1 MTDNLSRADGARVLA
16 DLHALRAIGTYK
28 TGVHKPTFSEPHL
41 RSLAWLVQRLP
52 EAGLTGE
59 IDGIGNILGT
69 STKAGPKLL
78 AGSHLESQNHAGW
91 LDGPLGVV
99 YALEAAR
106 VINRDPN
113 INGAVEVASWCDEEG
128 HFGHF
133 LGSRSYVGGV
143 TEADIDAARDRN
155 SGKSMRDALR
165 DAGLAGRARARCERG
180 RHIGYLEAHIEQ
192 GETLE
197 SSGLKIGVVTSIV
210 GIWQYRITFTG
221 EQNHAGTTRMAIR
234 RDAGLALARFCV
246 AIDERFPAACGPR
259 TVWTTGRITLDPG
272 APSIIPGAAEM
283 LFQIRDDD
291 PAVIARLEDLL
302 RSMAAEVDKQGRCSV
317 AVERIRTGT
326 PALMDASFQQA
337 IEQAGAAC
345 AGGRSL
351 RMPSGAGH
359 DAQVLATVMPAGMLF
374 VPSIGGISHHW
385 TENTADADIVTG
397 AEVFVDACRK
407 LLRDN
412 ENRRPHCG
420 RRSCLSRFRT
430 SRLLSCLPSIAD
442 APGAAIGLRPVAELA
457 VEFHQERNA
466 IGQPPLGARR
476 GQREITRGPRA
487 EHRKRRRATNSADCG
502 ERDIRLRIADL
513 IMGIGE
519 FAEQVQLTAIVHGED
534 LVRPQEM
541 TQPSRL
547 KIKQLE
553 QKLL

>member
-1 MTDNLSRADGARVLA
+1 MTDRSPRADGARVLA
-16 DLHALRAIGTYK
+16 DLHALRVIGAYK
-28 TGVHKPTFSEPHL
+28 TGVHKPTFSEPHIQ
-41 RSLAWLVQRLP
+41 SLHWLVQRLP
-52 EAGLTGE
+52 EAGLAGE

-69 STKAGPKLL
+69 STKPGPKLL

-106 VINRDPN
+106 VINNDPDV
-113 INGAVEVASWCDEEG
+113 NGTVEVASWCDEEG

-133 LGSRSYVGGV
+133 LGSRSYVGAV
-143 TEADIDAARDRN
+143 TDSEIDAARDRN
-155 SGKSMRDALR
+155 NDRSMREALR
-165 DAGLAGRARARCERG
+165 AAGLAGRSRALVERG

-197 SSGLKIGVVTSIV
+197 SSGLKIGIVTSIV

-234 RDAGLALARFCV
+234 KDAGLALAQFCV

-291 PAVIARLEDLL
+291 AGVIARLEELL
-302 RSMAAEVDKQGRCSV
+302 RTMASEVGQQGRCSV
-317 AVERIRTGT
+317 AVERIRTGA

-337 IEQAGAAC
+337 SEGASAAC
-345 AGGRSL
+345 AGGKSL

-359 DAQVLATVMPAGMLF
+359 DAQVLATVMPSGMLF

-397 AEVFVDACRK
+397 AEVFVETCR
-407 LLRDN
+407 
-412 ENRRPHCG
+412 
-420 RRSCLSRFRT
+420 
-430 SRLLSCLPSIAD
+430 RLL
-442 APGAAIGLRPVAELA
+442 
-457 VEFHQERNA
+457 
-466 IGQPPLGARR
+466 
-476 GQREITRGPRA
+476 TR
-487 EHRKRRRATNSADCG
+487 
-502 ERDIRLRIADL
+502 
-513 IMGIGE
+513 
-519 FAEQVQLTAIVHGED
+519 
-534 LVRPQEM
+534 
-541 TQPSRL
+541 
-547 KIKQLE
+547 
-553 QKLL
+553 

>member
-1 MTDNLSRADGARVLA
+1 MTDNLSRVDGTRVLA
-16 DLHALRAIGTYK
+16 DLRALRAIGTYK
-28 TGVHKPTFSEPHL
+28 SGVHKPTFSEPHL

-52 EAGLTGE
+52 EAGLAGE
-59 IDGIGNILGT
+59 IDGIGNIIGT
-69 STKAGPKLL
+69 STKDGPKLL

-91 LDGPLGVV
+91 LDGPLGVI

-106 VINRDPN
+106 VINPDPN
-113 INGAVEVASWCDEEG
+113 TNGAVEVASWCDEEG

-143 TEADIDAARDRN
+143 TEADIDTARDRN
-155 SGKSMRDALR
+155 DGRSMRDALR

-197 SSGLKIGVVTSIV
+197 SSDLKIGIVTSIV
-210 GIWQYRITFTG
+210 GIWQYRIAFTG
-221 EQNHAGTTRMAIR
+221 EQNHAGTTRMAVR

-246 AIDERFPAACGPR
+246 AIDDRFPAACGPR

-302 RSMAAEVDKQGRCSV
+302 RSMAAEVNAQGRCTV
-317 AVERIRTGT
+317 AVERIRTGA
-326 PALMDASFQQA
+326 PALMDVSFQQA
-337 IEQAGAAC
+337 IEQAGAAF

-359 DAQVLATVMPAGMLF
+359 DAQILATVMPAGMLF

-397 AEVFVDACRK
+397 AEVFVDACR
-407 LLRDN
+407 
-412 ENRRPHCG
+412 
-420 RRSCLSRFRT
+420 
-430 SRLLSCLPSIAD
+430 RLL
-442 APGAAIGLRPVAELA
+442 
-457 VEFHQERNA
+457 
-466 IGQPPLGARR
+466 AR
-476 GQREITRGPRA
+476 
-487 EHRKRRRATNSADCG
+487 
-502 ERDIRLRIADL
+502 
-513 IMGIGE
+513 
-519 FAEQVQLTAIVHGED
+519 
-534 LVRPQEM
+534 
-541 TQPSRL
+541 
-547 KIKQLE
+547 
-553 QKLL
+553 

>member
-1 MTDNLSRADGARVLA
+1 MNDNLSRADGARVLA
-16 DLHALRAIGTYK
+16 DLHALRAIGAYK

-41 RSLAWLVQRLP
+41 RSLQWLVQRLP
-52 EAGLTGE
+52 EAELTGE
-59 IDGIGNILGT
+59 IDGIGNVLGT
-69 STKAGPKLL
+69 SAKPGPKLL

-113 INGAVEVASWCDEEG
+113 ISGAVEVASWCDEEG

-143 TEADIDAARDRN
+143 TEADIDAARDRD
-155 SGKSMRDALR
+155 SGKGMRDALR
-165 DAGLAGRARARCERG
+165 EARLAGRRAQYERG

-197 SSGLKIGVVTSIV
+197 SSDLKIGIVTSIV
-210 GIWQYRITFTG
+210 GIWQYRISFTG

-246 AIDERFPAACGPR
+246 DIDDRFPTACGPR

-317 AVERIRTGT
+317 AVERIRTGA
-326 PALMDASFQQA
+326 PALMDVSFQQA
-337 IEQAGAAC
+337 IEQASAAF

-359 DAQVLATVMPAGMLF
+359 DAQILATVMPAGMLF

-397 AEVFVDACRK
+397 AEVFVEACRK
-407 LLRDN
+407 LL
-412 ENRRPHCG
+412 
-420 RRSCLSRFRT
+420 
-430 SRLLSCLPSIAD
+430 
-442 APGAAIGLRPVAELA
+442 
-457 VEFHQERNA
+457 
-466 IGQPPLGARR
+466 AR
-476 GQREITRGPRA
+476 
-487 EHRKRRRATNSADCG
+487 
-502 ERDIRLRIADL
+502 
-513 IMGIGE
+513 
-519 FAEQVQLTAIVHGED
+519 
-534 LVRPQEM
+534 
-541 TQPSRL
+541 
-547 KIKQLE
+547 
-553 QKLL
+553 

>member
-1 MTDNLSRADGARVLA
+1 MNDNISRADGARVLA
-16 DLHALRAIGTYK
+16 DLHALRAIGAYK

-41 RSLAWLVQRLP
+41 RSLQWLVQRLP

-69 STKAGPKLL
+69 STKPGPKLL

-143 TEADIDAARDRN
+143 TDADIDAARDRN
-155 SGKSMRDALR
+155 DKSMRDALR
-165 DAGLAGRARARCERG
+165 EAGLAGRARARHERG

-197 SSGLKIGVVTSIV
+197 SSDLKIGVVTSIV
-210 GIWQYRITFTG
+210 GIWQYRITFAG

-246 AIDERFPAACGPR
+246 DIDERFPAACGPR

-302 RSMAAEVDKQGRCSV
+302 HSMAAEVDKQGRCSV
-317 AVERIRTGT
+317 AVERIRTGA
-326 PALMDASFQQA
+326 PALMDVSFQQA
-337 IEQAGAAC
+337 IEQASAAF

-351 RMPSGAGH
+351 RLPSGAGH

-397 AEVFVDACRK
+397 AEVFVEACR
-407 LLRDN
+407 
-412 ENRRPHCG
+412 
-420 RRSCLSRFRT
+420 
-430 SRLLSCLPSIAD
+430 RLL
-442 APGAAIGLRPVAELA
+442 
-457 VEFHQERNA
+457 
-466 IGQPPLGARR
+466 AR
-476 GQREITRGPRA
+476 
-487 EHRKRRRATNSADCG
+487 
-502 ERDIRLRIADL
+502 
-513 IMGIGE
+513 
-519 FAEQVQLTAIVHGED
+519 
-534 LVRPQEM
+534 
-541 TQPSRL
+541 
-547 KIKQLE
+547 
-553 QKLL
+553 